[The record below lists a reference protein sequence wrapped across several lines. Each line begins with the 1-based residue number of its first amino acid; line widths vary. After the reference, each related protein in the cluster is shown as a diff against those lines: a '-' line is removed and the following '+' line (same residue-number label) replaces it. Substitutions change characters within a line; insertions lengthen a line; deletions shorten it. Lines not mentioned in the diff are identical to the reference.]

1 MDLFNCN
8 RIVLVADNAPNE
20 GLPNELYNRES
31 DKAQSN
37 NVSAIKKALESICK
51 DVVFY
56 DSIEKFTYHT
66 SKHINDL
73 VFPYWHGEKSRN
85 KQALVAAVCEAAGI
99 KYIGADA
106 YSNIV
111 CCDKVLA
118 KDLCKMNGVV
128 VPESICYK
136 RKISTSDLPKLKYPI
151 VVKPNYEGSSI
162 GISQN
167 NLILSPNNQ
176 RVVDVVNELYENL
189 GEQVI
194 VEQFIPGKEISVS
207 MIGWKNHIKVWGA
220 VERYSKIDELYFENH
235 LHSHQD
241 KINNVICLKNAKQY
255 MTKSIM
261 TNLFELF
268 DSLDK
273 IEYIR
278 IDGKYYNNN
287 FYCFELSQDTTL
299 APDGAFFKAISYGGY
314 GFKDTVNL
322 LINNCLERYNN
333 LYPNQ

>member
-1 MDLFNCN
+1 MDLFNYN

-31 DKAQSN
+31 DKAQSD
-37 NVSAIKKALESICK
+37 NVSAIKTALEIICK
-51 DVVFY
+51 EVVFY
-56 DSIEKFTYHT
+56 DSIEEFTYHT
-66 SKHINDL
+66 SEHINDL

-99 KYIGADA
+99 KYVGADA
-106 YSNIV
+106 YTNIV

-118 KDLCKMNGVV
+118 KDICRMNGVL
-128 VPESICYK
+128 VPESICYN
-136 RKISTSDLPKLKYPI
+136 RKITLSDLPNLKYPI
-151 VVKPNYEGSSI
+151 IVKPNYEGTSI

-167 NLILSPNNQ
+167 NLILLPDYKK
-176 RVVDVVNELYENL
+176 VVDVVNELYEHL

-207 MIGWKNHIKVWGA
+207 IIGWRDHIKVWGA
-220 VERYSKIDELYFENH
+220 VERYSEKDELYFESH

-241 KINNVICLKNAKQY
+241 KIKENICLRNAKQY
-255 MTKSIM
+255 MTASIM
-261 TNLFELF
+261 TRLFELF

-273 IEYIR
+273 VEYIR
-278 IDGKYYNNN
+278 IDGKYYNGN

-299 APDGAFFKAISYGGY
+299 APDGAFFKAIAYGGY
-314 GFKDTVNL
+314 SFKEAVNL
-322 LINNCLERYNN
+322 LISNCLERYNN
-333 LYPNQ
+333 LCPNQ

>member
-1 MDLFNCN
+1 MDGFSFNK
-8 RIVLVADNAPNE
+8 IVLVADNAPNE
-20 GLPNELYNRES
+20 GLPDELYNRES

-37 NVSAIKKALESICK
+37 NVSAIKTALESICK

-56 DSIEKFTYHT
+56 DSIERFTYHT
-66 SKHINDL
+66 LEHVNDL

-99 KYIGADA
+99 KYVGADA
-106 YSNIV
+106 YTNIV

-118 KDLCKMNGVV
+118 KDICKMNGVL
-128 VPESICYK
+128 VPESVCYK
-136 RKISTSDLPKLKYPI
+136 KKITISDLPKLKYPI

-162 GISQN
+162 GISQD
-167 NLILSPNNQ
+167 NLILSPDYKK
-176 RVVDVVNELYENL
+176 VVDVVNELYENL

-207 MIGWKNHIKVWGA
+207 MIGWRNHIKAWGA
-220 VERYSKIDELYFENH
+220 VERYSEKDESYFENH

-241 KINNVICLKNAKQY
+241 KIIDNIYLRNAKQY
-255 MTKSIM
+255 MTESIM
-261 TNLFELF
+261 VGLFELF

-273 IEYIR
+273 VEYIR

-314 GFKDTVNL
+314 EFKEAVKL
-322 LINNCLERYNN
+322 LITNCLERYNN

>member
-1 MDLFNCN
+1 MDLFNYN

-31 DKAQSN
+31 DKAQSD
-37 NVSAIKKALESICK
+37 NVSAIKTALESICK

-56 DSIEKFTYHT
+56 DSIEKFTYNT
-66 SKHINDL
+66 SEHINDL

-136 RKISTSDLPKLKYPI
+136 RKISTSDLPRLKYPI

-189 GEQVI
+189 GEQII

-220 VERYSKIDELYFENH
+220 VERYSKIDEQYFENH

-241 KINNVICLKNAKQY
+241 KINNIICLKNAKQY
-255 MTKSIM
+255 MTMSIM

-273 IEYIR
+273 VEYMR

-314 GFKDTVNL
+314 DFKEAVNL
-322 LINNCLERYNN
+322 LIYNCLERYNN
-333 LYPNQ
+333 LYPNR